1 MKPSDIQ
8 NAIGRRLATMPEAP
22 QIITPNDTISPF
34 PAPPYLI
41 LQPRSRADI
50 DPTIGG
56 SAGYSE
62 GSTVVV
68 VVVALNTRTTAA
80 DDLAAEVKSLF
91 PKAARFN
98 GVTVR
103 GSSVL
108 SGYPDTVSWRVPVV
122 IDWIA

>member
-1 MKPSDIQ
+1 MKPSAIQ
-8 NAIGRRLATMPEAP
+8 GAIGRRLATMPDAP
-22 QIITPNDTISPF
+22 PIITANDTATPV

-50 DPTIGG
+50 DPTMAG

-68 VVVALNTRTTAA
+68 VVVALNSRTIAA
-80 DDLAAEVKSLF
+80 DDLAAEVKARF
-91 PKAARFN
+91 PKALRFD

>member
-8 NAIGRRLATMPEAP
+8 SAIGRRLAMMPVALP
-22 QIITPNDTISPF
+22 IITPNDTASPF

-50 DPTIGG
+50 DPTMAG

-62 GSTVVV
+62 GSTIVT
-68 VVVALNTRTTAA
+68 VVVALNTRTIAA
-80 DDLAAEVKSLF
+80 DDLAAEVKARF
-91 PKAARFN
+91 PKAAHLD